1 MLIVSKLIGEF
12 MKKRKILSVLLLS
25 IMMFAGLHFENEDK
39 SISTNIPISNAM
51 GTFDVIKEYK
61 SYQGKKVYY
70 EGIKYVNNVPY
81 RLRGY
86 LRLNEIHINR
96 FVYYGIGYDDLTVT
110 RIYKGGNNIPMPY
123 SDNTTVIE

>member
-1 MLIVSKLIGEF
+1 

-25 IMMFAGLHFENEDK
+25 IMMFAGLHFENKGENISPNI
-39 SISTNIPISNAM
+39 SISSAM
-51 GTFDVIKEYK
+51 GDFDVIKEYK

-70 EGIKYVNNVPY
+70 EGIKYVRNVPY

-96 FVYYGIGYDDLTVT
+96 YVYYGIGYDDLTVT

-123 SDNTTVIE
+123 SDDTTVVE